1 MVASCMLSGSC
12 LFILGLSLL
21 SCVTHASPISADYHS
36 GLFDPKRSG
45 SRGFHEGIFD
55 QGFGGFST
63 LKKRGKRTSAE
74 VNEVKRRPE
83 MTSRGIHG
91 DAFTGGFGDFYT
103 MKRAA
108 PASGIDEWTLAKIL
122 EALEDRENSYSK
134 RYLFSN

>member
-1 MVASCMLSGSC
+1 MS
-12 LFILGLSLL
+12 ILKKHPWFGFG
-21 SCVTHASPISADYHS
+21 TDYHS

-91 DAFTGGFGDFYT
+91 DAFTG
-103 MKRAA
+103 RCV
-108 PASGIDEWTLAKIL
+108 LKISQH
-122 EALEDRENSYSK
+122 N
-134 RYLFSN
+134 